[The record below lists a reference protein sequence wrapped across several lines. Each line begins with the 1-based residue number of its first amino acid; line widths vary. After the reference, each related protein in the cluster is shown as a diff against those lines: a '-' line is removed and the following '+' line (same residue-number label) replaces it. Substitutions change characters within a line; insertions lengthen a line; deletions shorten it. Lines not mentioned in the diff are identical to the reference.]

1 MNTLKVYYDSDVE
14 NPREFVEYDSVIAYK
29 SQYTLGEEII
39 PEPIDWLEEKLNVA
53 KKYEYSNAR
62 LAELE
67 EIFFDRFIAKRIY
80 LYDHSS
86 LAVST
91 SPFSNKWDSGQVGYI
106 YISKEKVRAN
116 YGAKKVGKKLKQL
129 VLDNLEAEVEELNH
143 YVSGEVF
150 GFKILDSEGSV
161 VDSCWGF
168 YGDNFLENGML
179 DNIDTSLLGITDE
192 ELKTLLKTIEPVFE

>member
-1 MNTLKVYYDSDVE
+1 MNTLKIYYDSYVE
-14 NPREFVEYDSVIAYK
+14 NPREFIEYDSVIAYK

-39 PEPIDWLEEKLNVA
+39 PEPIDWLEEKLNVP

-67 EIFFDRFIAKRIY
+67 AIFFDRFIAKHIY
-80 LYDHSS
+80 LYEHSG

-91 SPFSNKWDSGQVGYI
+91 LPFSNKWDSGQVGYI

-129 VLDNLEAEVEELNH
+129 VLDILEAEVEELNH

>member
-1 MNTLKVYYDSDVE
+1 MNTLKIYYDSDAE
-14 NPREFVEYDSVIAYK
+14 NPREFAEYDSVIAYK

-129 VLDNLEAEVEELNH
+129 VLDRLEAEVEELNH

-150 GFKILDSEGSV
+150 GFKILDSEGSM

>member
-1 MNTLKVYYDSDVE
+1 MNTLKIYYDSDAE
-14 NPREFVEYDSVIAYK
+14 NPREFAEYDSVIAYK

-39 PEPIDWLEEKLNVA
+39 PEPIDWLEEKLNVP

-67 EIFFDRFIAKRIY
+67 AIFFDRFIAKRIY
-80 LYDHSS
+80 LYDHSG

-129 VLDNLEAEVEELNH
+129 VLDRLEAEVEELNH
-143 YVSGEVF
+143 YVSGDVF
-150 GFKILDSEGSV
+150 GFKILDSEDSV

-168 YGDNFLENGML
+168 YGDNFLENGMF

-192 ELKTLLKTIEPVFE
+192 ELKTLLKTIEPVFD

>member
-1 MNTLKVYYDSDVE
+1 MNTLKIYYDSNAE
-14 NPREFVEYDSVIAYK
+14 NPREFAEYDSVIAYK

-39 PEPIDWLEEKLNVA
+39 PEPIDWLEEKLNVP

-67 EIFFDRFIAKRIY
+67 EIFFDRFIAKCIY
-80 LYDHSS
+80 LYEHSGF
-86 LAVST
+86 AVST

-129 VLDNLEAEVEELNH
+129 VLDRLEAEVEELNH
-143 YVSGEVF
+143 YVSGDVF
-150 GFKILDSEGSV
+150 GFKILDSEDSV

>member
-1 MNTLKVYYDSDVE
+1 MNTLKIYYDSDAE
-14 NPREFVEYDSVIAYK
+14 NPRESIDYDSVIAYK

-39 PEPIDWLEEKLNVA
+39 PEPIDWLEEKLNVP

-67 EIFFDRFIAKRIY
+67 AIFFDRFIAKRIY
-80 LYDHSS
+80 LYEHSG

-129 VLDNLEAEVEELNH
+129 VLDRLEAEVEELNH
-143 YVSGEVF
+143 YVSGDVF
-150 GFKILDSEGSV
+150 GFKILDSEDSV

-192 ELKTLLKTIEPVFE
+192 ELKTLLKSIVPLCE

>member
-1 MNTLKVYYDSDVE
+1 MNTLKIYYDSDAE
-14 NPREFVEYDSVIAYK
+14 NPRNFSEYDSVIAYK
-29 SQYTLGEEII
+29 SSYILGEEVI

-80 LYDHSS
+80 LYEHSGF
-86 LAVST
+86 AVST

-129 VLDNLEAEVEELNH
+129 ILDRLEAEVEELNH

-150 GFKILDSEGSV
+150 GFKILDSEGSM

>member
-150 GFKILDSEGSV
+150 GFKILDSEGSM

>member
-1 MNTLKVYYDSDVE
+1 MNTLKIYYDSNAE
-14 NPREFVEYDSVIAYK
+14 NPREFAEYDSVIAYK

-39 PEPIDWLEEKLNVA
+39 PEPIDWLEEKLNVP

-67 EIFFDRFIAKRIY
+67 AIFFDRFIAKRIY
-80 LYDHSS
+80 LYDHSG

-129 VLDNLEAEVEELNH
+129 VLDSLEAEVEELNH

-150 GFKILDSEGSV
+150 GFQILDAEGSEI
-161 VDSCWGF
+161 DSCWGF

>member
-1 MNTLKVYYDSDVE
+1 MNTLKIYYDSNAE
-14 NPREFVEYDSVIAYK
+14 NPREFTEYDSVIAYK

-39 PEPIDWLEEKLNVA
+39 PEPIDWLEEKLNVP

-67 EIFFDRFIAKRIY
+67 TIFFDRFIAKRIY
-80 LYDHSS
+80 LYEHSG

-106 YISKEKVRAN
+106 YITKEKVRDN
-116 YGAKKVGKKLKQL
+116 YNVKKVGKKVKEL
-129 VLDNLEAEVEELNH
+129 VLENLEVQVEELNH
-143 YVSGEVF
+143 YVSGDVF
-150 GFKILDSEGSV
+150 GFKILDSEDSV

-168 YGDNFLENGML
+168 YGDNFLENGIY
-179 DNIDTSLLGITDE
+179 DNIDKDLLGITDE
-192 ELKTLLKTIEPVFE
+192 ELKTLLKSIVPLCE